1 MIKQDLKL
9 SDKDIDEFTKQFS
22 KRYIFKKKINALLCF
37 FISLCGISAVLYSN
51 LFLKILY

>member
-22 KRYIFKKKINALLCF
+22 KRYIFKKKMRF
-37 FISLCGISAVLYSN
+37 YVFSSLFAEYLQYYIRD